1 MKKRL
6 LSLFLALCLLAALLP
21 VSVLAEEPEVYLLT
35 QTVVDAL
42 QVHETEYEKYKSLD
56 CNAYPEGTIIRLAED
71 ILLPE
76 GVELW
81 INRTRGG
88 GLILDMNGH
97 TLQGDLRLEN
107 GICVTGNGVVTGET
121 GGFSSAHIESGT
133 FLGTVG
139 ICEFGFFL
147 TGGVFAGGLHVGR
160 GAGLMRTYLPTIYG
174 GTFYGT
180 IEGAQT
186 ANGRIYGG
194 MFYGGEIL
202 DKIESRGVQGP
213 VVTYMDGEAVYA
225 RQVILKQTLEE
236 ITGVDAGNVNK
247 MSESAKEAL
256 NANVRRAVMPI
267 DPSRPGY
274 RLTGWY
280 TADGEAWDFDSAVDQ
295 NMTLYAGWEEMTAAD
310 RLLPVLLPVLE
321 EGMYTGKSFTDVSAS
336 DWFYS
341 DVNYVYE
348 TGLMTGTAADI
359 FSPYAPVTRGMVM
372 TILARR
378 DGVRTDRYT
387 PWYAA
392 GCEWAKAN
400 GVSDGTN
407 PEAPVTREQLA
418 AMLYRYA
425 KLTGRD
431 LTSGTLDAFS
441 DAASASAYALDA
453 LQWAAAQKL
462 LTGSNGT
469 LAPQG
474 LATRAQL
481 AAILHRFFG

>member
-1 MKKRL
+1 MKKRIFA
-6 LSLFLALCLLAALLP
+6 LFVIACMLVMLLP
-21 VSVLAEEPEVYLLT
+21 VSVLAEEPEVISLT
-35 QTVVDAL
+35 QADVDSL
-42 QVHETEYEKYKSLD
+42 QVQGTENEKYKSLD
-56 CNAYPEGTIIRLAED
+56 CDAYPAGSTIRLTED

-76 GVELW
+76 GVTLSL
-81 INRTRGG
+81 NKSVNGS
-88 GLILDMNGH
+88 LILDMNGH
-97 TLQGDLRLEN
+97 TLQGALRLGN
-107 GICVTGNGVVTGET
+107 GICVTGSGVVTGET
-121 GGFSSAHIESGT
+121 SGISGAHIESGT

-139 ICEFGFFL
+139 INDTGFFL

-160 GAGLMRTYLPTIYG
+160 GNPQTREHLPTIYG

-186 ANGRIYGG
+186 AKGRIYGG
-194 MFYGGEIL
+194 MFYGDIL
-202 DKIESRGVQGP
+202 DKIVSGGAQGP
-213 VVTYMDGEAVYA
+213 VVTYMDGETVHA
-225 RQVILKQTLEE
+225 RQVVLNQPIEE
-236 ITGVDAGNVNK
+236 ISGVDEGDVDK

-256 NANVRRAVMPI
+256 NANVGRAVMPA

-280 TADGEAWDFDSAVDQ
+280 TADGEAWDFNNTVDQ
-295 NMTLYAGWEEMTAAD
+295 SMTLYAGWEEMTAAD
-310 RLLPVLLPVLE
+310 RLLPVLLPALE
-321 EGMYTGKSFTDVSAS
+321 EGMHAAIPFTDVSAS

-341 DVNYVYE
+341 DVKYVYE
-348 TGLMTGTAADI
+348 NGLMTGTAADQ
-359 FSPYAPVTRGMVM
+359 FSPDAPVTRGMVM

-378 DGVRTDRYT
+378 EGVRTDRYT

-407 PEAPVTREQLA
+407 PETAVTREQLA

-425 KLTGRD
+425 KLKGRD

-441 DAASASAYALDA
+441 DGASASAYAREA
-453 LQWAAAQKL
+453 LQWAAAQNL
-462 LTGSNGT
+462 LTGSNGA

-474 LATRAQL
+474 IATRAQF